1 MTRAIIRDIHS
12 DDKGRAVVMMVV
24 DASPDKLKAQLN
36 DCPASIQLM
45 TMQQLKAQLK
55 PPAPAEKGGQLCRW
69 LHARCREKSFQNF
82 LKARYGRSPS
92 NPEVALEAV
101 KSIIGFGSSRH
112 LDNND
117 DLNMRFRK
125 EIMQEYSLWLT
136 KR

>member
-12 DDKGRAVVMMVV
+12 DEKGRAVVMMVV
-24 DASPDKLKAQLN
+24 DATPEKLKAQLN

-55 PPAPAEKGGQLCRW
+55 PPALSEKGGKLCQW

-82 LKARYGRSPS
+82 LKARYGRCPS
-92 NPEVALEAV
+92 SPEVALEAV
-101 KSIIGFGSSRH
+101 KSVVGFASSRH

-117 DLNMRFRK
+117 DLNMKFRK
-125 EIMQEYSLWLT
+125 VIMQEYSLWLT